1 MKLSRKTLL
10 LAILSNV
17 EQWAADLRA
26 APAEP
31 QPWGAV
37 QHTIANMD
45 QSAAMLRRALNKLA
59 QEDTGP

>member
-1 MKLSRKTLL
+1 MNRNADHLITAMLM
-10 LAILSNV
+10 NV
-17 EQWAADLRA
+17 ETWAADLRA

-45 QSAAMLRRALNKLA
+45 QCAAVLRRMLELPPP
-59 QEDTGP
+59 E